1 MRNPLVTLAC
11 AAVLY
16 GGPAEV
22 RKADELYSQTRYKEA
37 LEAIRPHL
45 DGRDA
50 AAYMAAGRAAF
61 GLRDF
66 KQSAS
71 HFEKAAQLD
80 PKRAEHHHWLGR
92 ALGRRA
98 ETAFPV
104 AAPHYAS
111 KARQSFEKAVS
122 LDPRNGEALNDLFDY
137 YLQAP
142 GFLGGGL
149 DKAQSLL
156 PKIRALDEAEYEY
169 AQAQMQESRKEFN
182 TAEQHLKRAAEL
194 APKSVGRVLDV
205 ARFFARRGRF
215 AESFAWISRAEKIA
229 PKDPQVLYGKAQT
242 HIEAKKDLRVAK
254 QLLEEYL
261 RAPLNPDL
269 PSREEALKLL
279 KQASSGE

>member
-1 MRNPLVTLAC
+1 MRNSLLAMAC

-22 RKADELYSQTRYKEA
+22 RKADELFSQTRYKEA
-37 LEAIRPHL
+37 LDVIRPHL
-45 DGRDA
+45 NGRDA

-61 GLRDF
+61 GLRDY
-66 KQSAS
+66 KQSANF
-71 HFEKAAQLD
+71 FEKAVHLD
-80 PKRAEHHHWLGR
+80 PKSAENHHWLCR

-104 AAPHYAS
+104 TAPHYAS
-111 KARQSFEKAVS
+111 KARQSFEKAVE

-142 GFLGGGL
+142 GFLGGGFE
-149 DKAQSLL
+149 KAQALL
-156 PKIRALDEAEYEY
+156 PKIRAIDEAEFEY
-169 AQAQMQESRKEFN
+169 AQAQMQESRKDFN
-182 TAEQHLKRAAEL
+182 NAERHLKRAAEL

-215 AESFAWISRAEKIA
+215 SESFAWISRAEKIA
-229 PKDPQVLYGKAQT
+229 PKDPQVLFGKAQT
-242 HIEAKKDLRVAK
+242 HIEAKKDLPVAR